1 MKESFAGRFDE
12 SATPGHVEA
21 GQDSPAKTVWRAE
34 EGEMIDTSYPL
45 PPLRSIHLGKLPSSP
60 PARFEG

>member
-34 EGEMIDTSYPL
+34 EGETIDTEIL
-45 PPLRSIHLGKLPSSP
+45 FLRSGPSTWESD
-60 PARFEG
+60 FM